1 MSEETFKYKSETFDG
16 PLDLLLSLIQKNKVS
31 IYDIP
36 IAEILDQYVDYME
49 EMRSENIQIAAEF
62 IVMAAE
68 LIYIKSK
75 MLLPREEEEADPRE
89 GLVNA
94 LVEYQKIKVAAAFLG
109 ERMEFFFAR
118 FNSKPMP
125 TVVTRVTPNGDPNEL
140 YEIMEYLRTVRKD
153 KKESDKR
160 ASIGTILSVPV
171 VSIEE
176 KIVYV
181 LRVLVR
187 SLRFE
192 KPVSFRVLFSNNRG
206 KSDKV
211 ACFLAVLELVKSGR
225 ISVSHDGD
233 DDYRVVLNREKKTEE
248 PSFNISETQNSN

>member
-16 PLDLLLSLIQKNKVS
+16 PLDLLLTLIQKNKVS

-36 IAEILDQYVDYME
+36 IAEILEQYVDYIDN
-49 EMRSENIQIAAEF
+49 MRSENIEIAAEF

-75 MLLPREEEEADPRE
+75 MLLPKEKEEEDPRE

-94 LVEYQKIKVAAAFLG
+94 LVEYQKIKVAAAFLS
-109 ERMEFFFAR
+109 ERLEDFFLR

-125 TVVTRVTPNGDPNEL
+125 TVITKVTPNGDPQEL
-140 YEIMEYLRTVRKD
+140 YDIMQYLRTVRKD

-160 ASIGTILSVPV
+160 ASIGTILSLPI

-176 KIVYV
+176 KIIYV
-181 LRVLVR
+181 LRVMLR
-187 SLRFE
+187 SLRFDS
-192 KPVSFRVLFSNNRG
+192 PVSFKVLFG
-206 KSDKV
+206 KNKTKSEKV
-211 ACFLAVLELVKSGR
+211 ACFLAILELVKSGR
-225 ISVSHDGD
+225 ISVSRSDD
-233 DDYRVVLNREKKTEE
+233 DDYKVVLNREKKEQE
-248 PSFNISETQNSN
+248 

>member
-1 MSEETFKYKSETFDG
+1 MSEEIFKYKNEAFDG

-36 IAEILDQYVDYME
+36 ISEILDQYVDYIE
-49 EMRSENIQIAAEF
+49 NLRQENIQITAEF

-75 MLLPREEEEADPRE
+75 MLLPREEEEEDPRA

-94 LVEYQKIKVAAAFLG
+94 LVEYQKIKVAAGFLG
-109 ERMEFFFAR
+109 ERMEYFYNR
-118 FNSKPMP
+118 FNSSPMP
-125 TVVTRVTPNGDPNEL
+125 TVVTKVIPNGDPQEL
-140 YEIMEYLRTVRKD
+140 YDIMLYLRTVKKDQRETD
-153 KKESDKR
+153 KK

-187 SLRFE
+187 SLKFDT
-192 KPVSFRVLFSNNRG
+192 PVSFKVLFSNNRG
-206 KSDKV
+206 RSDKV

-225 ISVSHDGD
+225 ISISHHGD
-233 DDYRVVLNREKKTEE
+233 DEYKVILNKEIKSQE
-248 PSFNISETQNSN
+248 

>member
-1 MSEETFKYKSETFDG
+1 MSETFKYKSEAFDD
-16 PLDLLLSLIQKNKVS
+16 PLDLLLTLIQKNKVS

-36 IAEILDQYVDYME
+36 ISEILDQYIDYME
-49 EMRSENIQIAAEF
+49 TMRSENIQIAAEF

-109 ERMEFFFAR
+109 ERIEFFYNR

-125 TVVTRVTPNGDPNEL
+125 TVITKVTPNGDPNEL
-140 YEIMEYLRTVRKD
+140 YEIMQYLRTVRKD
-153 KKESDKR
+153 KRESDKR
-160 ASIGTILSVPV
+160 ASIGTILSLPV
-171 VSIEE
+171 VTIEE

-181 LRVLVR
+181 LRILVR
-187 SLRFE
+187 SLKFDT
-192 KPVSFRVLFSNNRG
+192 PVSCRVLFGNNKGR
-206 KSDKV
+206 SDKV

-225 ISVSHDGD
+225 ISISHDGE
-233 DDYRVVLNREKKTEE
+233 DDYRVVLNKDIKSQEQE
-248 PSFNISETQNSN
+248 NG

>member
-1 MSEETFKYKSETFDG
+1 MSEEAFKYKSETFDG

-36 IAEILDQYVDYME
+36 IAEILEQYVDYLE
-49 EMRSENIQIAAEF
+49 AMRSENVQIDAEF

-94 LVEYQKIKVAAAFLG
+94 LVEYQKIKVAAAFFG
-109 ERMEFFFAR
+109 ERIEFFYAR

-125 TVVTRVTPNGDPNEL
+125 TVITKVVPNGDPNEL
-140 YEIMEYLRTVRKD
+140 YEIMQYLRTVRKD
-153 KKESDKR
+153 KRESDKR
-160 ASIGTILSVPV
+160 ASIGTILNVPV

-181 LRVLVR
+181 LRILVR
-187 SLRFE
+187 SLKFDT
-192 KPVSFRVLFSNNRG
+192 PVSFKVLFGNNKGR
-206 KSDKV
+206 SDKV

-225 ISVSHDGD
+225 ISVSHDGE
-233 DDYRVVLNREKKTEE
+233 DDYRVVLNREMKSQE
-248 PSFNISETQNSN
+248 

>member
-1 MSEETFKYKSETFDG
+1 MNEETFKYKNEAFDG

-49 EMRSENIQIAAEF
+49 TMRNNNIQIAAEF

-75 MLLPREEEEADPRE
+75 MLLPKEETEEDPRE

-94 LVEYQKIKVAAAFLG
+94 LVEYQKIKVAAAFLA
-109 ERMEFFFAR
+109 ERIEFYFSR
-118 FNSKPMP
+118 YNSKPMP
-125 TVVTRVTPNGDPNEL
+125 TVVTKVTPNGDPQEL
-140 YEIMEYLRTVRKD
+140 YEIMQYLRTVRKD

-160 ASIGTILSVPV
+160 ASIGTILSVPI

-176 KIVYV
+176 KILYV
-181 LRVLVR
+181 LRILVK
-187 SLRFE
+187 SLKFDR
-192 KPVSFRVLFSNNRG
+192 PVSFKVLFANNKG

-211 ACFLAVLELVKSGR
+211 ACFLAMLELVKSGR
-225 ISVSHDGD
+225 ISISHDGD
-233 DDYRVVLNREKKTEE
+233 EDYRVVLNREIKSQE
-248 PSFNISETQNSN
+248 

>member
-1 MSEETFKYKSETFDG
+1 MSLEDFKYKNEVFDG

-49 EMRSENIQIAAEF
+49 AMRSENIQIAAEF

-94 LVEYQKIKVAAAFLG
+94 LVEYQRTKIAAAFLA
-109 ERMEFFFAR
+109 ERIEFYYSR

-125 TVVTRVTPNGDPNEL
+125 TVITKVVPNGDPREL
-140 YEIMEYLRTVRKD
+140 YEIMQYLRTVRKE
-153 KKESDKR
+153 KRESDKK
-160 ASIGTILSVPV
+160 ASIGTILSVPI

-181 LRVLVR
+181 LRILVR
-187 SLRFE
+187 SLKFDT
-192 KPVSFRVLFSNNRG
+192 PVSFRVLFGNNKGR
-206 KSDKV
+206 SDKV

-225 ISVSHDGD
+225 ISVSHDGEE
-233 DDYRVVLNREKKTEE
+233 DYRVILNRETKTQEV
-248 PSFNISETQNSN
+248 

>member
-36 IAEILDQYVDYME
+36 IAEILDQYVEYLDK
-49 EMRSENIQIAAEF
+49 MRDENIAIAAEF

-75 MLLPREEEEADPRE
+75 MLLPREEEEEDPRE

-109 ERMEFFFAR
+109 ERVEFFFAR
-118 FNSKPMP
+118 YNSVPMP
-125 TVVTRVTPNGDPNEL
+125 TVITKVVPNGDPMEL
-140 YEIMEYLRTVRKD
+140 YEIMQYLRTVRKE

-176 KIVYV
+176 KIIYV
-181 LRVLVR
+181 LRILVR
-187 SLRFE
+187 SLKFDT
-192 KPVSFRVLFSNNRG
+192 PVSFRVLFNNNRG

-225 ISVSHDGD
+225 ISISHDGE
-233 DDYRVVLNREKKTEE
+233 DDYRVELNKEKTEQE
-248 PSFNISETQNSN
+248 

>member
-1 MSEETFKYKSETFDG
+1 MSEETFKYKNESFDG

-31 IYDIP
+31 IY
-36 IAEILDQYVDYME
+36 EILDQYIDYME
-49 EMRSENIQIAAEF
+49 SMRSENIQIAAEF

-75 MLLPREEEEADPRE
+75 MLLPREEEEEDPRE

-94 LVEYQKIKVAAAFLG
+94 LVEYQKIKVAAAFLS
-109 ERMEFFFAR
+109 ERIEFYFAR
-118 FNSKPMP
+118 YNSKPMP
-125 TVVTRVTPNGDPNEL
+125 TFVTKVVPNGDPSEL
-140 YEIMEYLRTVRKD
+140 YDIMQYLRTVRKD

-181 LRVLVR
+181 LRILVR
-187 SLRFE
+187 SLKFDT
-192 KPVSFRVLFSNNRG
+192 PVSFRVLFGNNRG

-225 ISVSHDGD
+225 ISISHDGAE
-233 DDYRVVLNREKKTEE
+233 DYRVVLNKEIKSQE
-248 PSFNISETQNSN
+248 

>member
-1 MSEETFKYKSETFDG
+1 MSVETFKYKSETFDG

-36 IAEILDQYVDYME
+36 IAEILEQYVEYME
-49 EMRSENIQIAAEF
+49 AMREENIQIAAEF

-89 GLVNA
+89 NLVNA
-94 LVEYQKIKVAAAFLG
+94 LVEYQKIKVAAAFFG
-109 ERMEFFFAR
+109 ERIDSYYCR
-118 FNSKPMP
+118 YNSKPMP
-125 TVVTRVTPNGDPNEL
+125 TVITRVTPNGDPQEL
-140 YEIMEYLRTVRKD
+140 YEIMMYLRTVRKD
-153 KKESDKR
+153 RRENDKR

-181 LRVLVR
+181 LRILVR
-187 SLRFE
+187 SLKFDS
-192 KPVSFRVLFSNNRG
+192 PVSFKVLFGNNKGR
-206 KSDKV
+206 SDKV

-225 ISVSHDGD
+225 ISVSHDGA
-233 DDYRVVLNREKKTEE
+233 DDYRVVLNREKAEKE
-248 PSFNISETQNSN
+248 

>member
-1 MSEETFKYKSETFDG
+1 MSAAFKYKSETFDG

-36 IAEILDQYVDYME
+36 IAEILEQYVDYME
-49 EMRSENIQIAAEF
+49 TMRENNIELSAEF

-68 LIYIKSK
+68 LIYIKAK
-75 MLLPREEEEADPRE
+75 MLLPREEEEADPRAI
-89 GLVNA
+89 LVNA

-109 ERMEFFFAR
+109 ERIDFYYAR
-118 FNSKPMP
+118 FNSVPMP
-125 TVVTRVTPNGDPNEL
+125 TVITKVIPNGDPNDL
-140 YEIMEYLRTVRKD
+140 YEIMQYLRTVRKD
-153 KKESDKR
+153 KKESDKK
-160 ASIGTILSVPV
+160 ATIGTILNLPI

-187 SLRFE
+187 SLKFDS
-192 KPVSFRVLFSNNRG
+192 PVSFKGIFGNNKS

-211 ACFLAVLELVKSGR
+211 ACFLAILELVKSGR
-225 ISVSHDGD
+225 ISVSHSGD
-233 DDYRVVLNREKKTEE
+233 DYKVELNKTIKNQE
-248 PSFNISETQNSN
+248 

>member
-1 MSEETFKYKSETFDG
+1 MSEEAFKYKSETFDG

-36 IAEILDQYVDYME
+36 IAEILEQYVDYME
-49 EMRSENIQIAAEF
+49 TMRSQNVQIDAEF

-94 LVEYQKIKVAAAFLG
+94 LVEYQKIKVAAAFFA
-109 ERMEFFFAR
+109 ERIDFFYAR

-125 TVVTRVTPNGDPNEL
+125 AVITRVVPNGDPNEL
-140 YEIMEYLRTVRKD
+140 YEIMQYLRTVRKD
-153 KKESDKR
+153 KRESDKR
-160 ASIGTILSVPV
+160 ASIGTILNVPV

-181 LRVLVR
+181 LRILVR
-187 SLRFE
+187 SLKFDT
-192 KPVSFRVLFSNNRG
+192 PVSFRVLFGNNKGR
-206 KSDKV
+206 SDKV

-225 ISVSHDGD
+225 ISVSHDGE
-233 DDYRVVLNREKKTEE
+233 DDYRVVLNKEMKSQER
-248 PSFNISETQNSN
+248 

>member
-1 MSEETFKYKSETFDG
+1 MSETFKYKSEAFDG
-16 PLDLLLSLIQKNKVS
+16 PLDLLLTLIQKNKVS

-36 IAEILDQYVDYME
+36 ISEILDQYIDYME
-49 EMRSENIQIAAEF
+49 TMRSENIQIAAEF

-109 ERMEFFFAR
+109 ERIEFFYNR

-125 TVVTRVTPNGDPNEL
+125 TVITKVTPNGDPNEL
-140 YEIMEYLRTVRKD
+140 YEIMQYLRAVRKD
-153 KKESDKR
+153 KRESDKR
-160 ASIGTILSVPV
+160 ASIGTILSLPV
-171 VSIEE
+171 VTIEE

-181 LRVLVR
+181 LRILVR
-187 SLRFE
+187 SLKFDT
-192 KPVSFRVLFSNNRG
+192 PVSFRVLFGNNKGR
-206 KSDKV
+206 SDKV

-225 ISVSHDGD
+225 ISISHDGE
-233 DDYRVVLNREKKTEE
+233 DDYRVVLNKDIKSQEQE
-248 PSFNISETQNSN
+248 NG